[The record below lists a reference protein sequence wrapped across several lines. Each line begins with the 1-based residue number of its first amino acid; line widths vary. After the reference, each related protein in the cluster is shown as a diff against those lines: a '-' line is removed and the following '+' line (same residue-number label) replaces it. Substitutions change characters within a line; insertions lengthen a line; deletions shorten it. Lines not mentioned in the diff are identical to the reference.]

1 MSQTPSTASP
11 TQFEQQLLEEVLLL
25 VRTVAAL
32 RTPETGCPWDLEQ
45 DHRSLRK
52 YMLEEA
58 QEAAEAMG
66 QDCPDHL
73 CEELGDVLLQ
83 VVLNARI
90 ASEHQHFTF
99 AEVARGI
106 RQKLI
111 RRHPHVF
118 GSEEERKR
126 RSLDQIAARWR
137 EIKAEEK
144 AEKEA
149 KKAKDAKKSK

>member
-1 MSQTPSTASP
+1 MSKMSDQPLIDE
-11 TQFEQQLLEEVLLL
+11 FLKL
-25 VRTVAAL
+25 RDTVATL
-32 RTPETGCPWDLEQ
+32 RTPVIGCPWDLEQ

-58 QEAAEAMG
+58 AEAAEAMEG
-66 QDCPDHL
+66 DDPEAL

-83 VVLNARI
+83 VMLNARI
-90 ASEHQHFTF
+90 ASEREEFSIVDVIAAIQ
-99 AEVARGI
+99 
-106 RQKLI
+106 QKLV

-126 RSLDQIAARWR
+126 RSFEEIGARWQ

-144 AEKEA
+144 ATKKKEKNL
-149 KKAKDAKKSK
+149 